1 MIDFFLSF
9 LYFFLSIKRKRKGKT
24 ENRAVE
30 TSGIIYHSRWEEE
43 IRNDPATVDDNQLD
57 ASVLWVLVSPP
68 AAAADDGDEAEEEAE
83 EDDDDALADE
93 EEEGG
98 RTAAAAA
105 AAAAAALST
114 WPLPASASEM
124 FTGARLSSIDGIIA
138 PSTMDAL
145 GGCTTPF
152 DPAPSSLAA
161 GKQQK
166 FM

>member
-1 MIDFFLSF
+1 
-9 LYFFLSIKRKRKGKT
+9 
-24 ENRAVE
+24 
-30 TSGIIYHSRWEEE
+30 
-43 IRNDPATVDDNQLD
+43 
-57 ASVLWVLVSPP
+57 LVSPP

-83 EDDDDALADE
+83 EDDDDALAEE

-114 WPLPASASEM
+114 WPFPDSASEM
-124 FTGARLSSIDGIIA
+124 FTGARLSSVDGIAA